1 MSVWFPFSAA
11 YLYLTGLFEGCFF
24 FRLAKL
30 SSLLISE
37 EDALSIFICLFCPFW
52 SRGLHQSISALFLPF
67 YFSALSPQVFV
78 FTLPLM
84 HLISSVLK
92 RGTRVCVF
100 AQFSYRVSLT
110 ACLLQLRQPQDWEAF
125 GRELVSVLG
134 QDGLLLGVSHPL
146 HVDPRRPHRLPKALC
161 GLVITSLVVWMWPGG
176 SLHSG
181 PRDYHRPPI
190 PWNTTLH
197 YPQCLKWRII
207 CCLLF
212 YMLVFTLFYN
222 VKLLIPWWWF
232 FVLLLLF
239 LLAPLTHKVFYGLQ
253 VWN

>member
-1 MSVWFPFSAA
+1 MSAMC
-11 YLYLTGLFEGCFF
+11 LFGFLFLLHSFIWLGFLRGVF

-52 SRGLHQSISALFLPF
+52 SRGLHQSISDLFLPF

-92 RGTRVCVF
+92 RGTRVCAF
-100 AQFSYRVSLT
+100 AQFS

-161 GLVITSLVVWMWPGG
+161 GLVITSLVVWM
-176 SLHSG
+176 
-181 PRDYHRPPI
+181 
-190 PWNTTLH
+190 
-197 YPQCLKWRII
+197 
-207 CCLLF
+207 
-212 YMLVFTLFYN
+212 
-222 VKLLIPWWWF
+222 
-232 FVLLLLF
+232 
-239 LLAPLTHKVFYGLQ
+239 
-253 VWN
+253 